1 MDYEFKRMDFDD
13 VSSLAN
19 YGEEVLVEMSVLND
33 DKNLI
38 VNANVKDTE
47 LEELINSI
55 PKSIGEEID
64 EAFEDVDIPVKLS
77 FFSKIAE
84 SKSIGKF
91 LPKSFRNNIKE
102 EMRSAREQQDDN
114 ANTIVIYN
122 KVMDIYESI
131 KTKLQSEV
139 EEMAQAVE
147 TLTISQ
153 ETLKQ
158 LLQKFDLIISVGEQD
173 IEAYENSEI
182 DDPLKADK
190 LELAR
195 TSIAEL
201 KIARLDIS
209 GFIQKKDLI
218 KINLFN
224 YAKNLK
230 KWLRGAYAQAG
241 QAVASSIESK
251 YIESKIELLNKLNGK
266 SNDLI
271 SESSKSLVAAT
282 QRNVQMLSEGSIK
295 MSTVKEQFDAVNQGV
310 QIVTKY
316 LENKGRETT
325 KLLGEINTIQEHAEE
340 GRAKMLKLG
349 QEYNLPQLGSGEVGN
364 QKVLKIGT
372 KANNND

>member
-13 VSSLAN
+13 VASLAN
-19 YGEEVLVEMSVLND
+19 YGEEILVEMSILND

-47 LEELINSI
+47 LEELISSI

-77 FFSKIAE
+77 FFSKMAE

-102 EMRSAREQQDDN
+102 EMRSARAQQDDN

-182 DDPLKADK
+182 DDPLKSDK

-325 KLLGEINTIQEHAEE
+325 KLLAEINTIQEHAEE

-364 QKVLKIGT
+364 QKVLKIGAKT
-372 KANNND
+372 NNND